1 MISDPDVRH
10 LAYVITEDW
19 FFESHFLDRAVAAQS
34 SGYKVSVVTRCRDAA
49 HRLQELDLNFENFEF
64 SRRGLNPFSELM
76 TVLRL
81 KSLLRQISP
90 DIVHNIAL
98 KPVFLGSIAAQLAGV
113 RNIVNA
119 PVGMGYVFTS
129 HETKARFL
137 RPFVKKLIRFV
148 LSRPNSKVI
157 IENQDD
163 FDNLVEGRFAKRES
177 IALIKGAGVNT
188 EKFKV
193 KPEPEQPIKVIMVAR
208 LLRDKGVQEFID
220 AATLIQATNKTTE
233 FLLVGDVDDG
243 NPTSLTNHE
252 LKELAN
258 SKSVSWLG
266 ARQDVAELLASSHIA
281 CLPSYREGLPKSL
294 IEAASVGRPIV
305 TTDVPGCRE
314 VVKHHVNGILV
325 PPRDSKSLAEA
336 LSQLINDPVIRK
348 TMGAE
353 NRRKAE
359 QEYSNEI
366 IINQTHNVYD
376 SFYKS

>member
-1 MISDPDVRH
+1 MIDSTDLRH

-220 AATLIQATNKTTE
+220 AATLIRATNKTIE

-243 NPTSLTNHE
+243 NPTSLTNQE
-252 LKELAN
+252 LEELSV

-314 VVKHHVNGILV
+314 VVKHHVNGLLV

-336 LSQLINDPVIRK
+336 LLQLINDPGIRK

-366 IINQTHNVYD
+366 IIRRTHNVYD